1 MSLRGGASWGQWVL
15 WEAVQETKPPWCL
28 LSWDAEMS
36 HSGDVVGSTLAI
48 HCRYVS
54 PGIEHMRPEELGI
67 GTLFGRIREAVIVAD
82 ATTQRI
88 VLWNPAAT
96 NIFGYSISEALELH
110 IEKLVPE
117 PLKAQPRAGITR
129 YAETGHGPYIDS
141 RRLLE
146 LPALTKSGEEIY
158 VELSLSPIG
167 LVDDTNGGR
176 RFVLAIVRD
185 VTERKRAEEALRQNE
200 ERFRLLVEGV
210 KDYAI
215 FMLDPDGKVA
225 SWNEGAHRIKGYRQQ
240 EILGRHFS
248 IFYPEEDLKRSKP
261 ERELEI
267 AQEMGTYEEE
277 GWRVRKDGSR
287 FWASVLI
294 TALWDEAGGLR
305 GFAKVTRDITERKQA
320 EEEIRQLNK
329 NLENRVEERTSQLEA
344 AVAELESHQREL
356 RQSEERFRILVEGV
370 SDYAIFM
377 LSPDGRI
384 VSWNEGAE
392 RIQGYEVS
400 EVLSEHFS
408 VFYTEEDVDRGLPG
422 EELRVAAIEGRFEE
436 EGRRVRKDGTL
447 FQAEVVITALRD
459 EVGNLRGF
467 SQVTRDITARKEAE
481 EALRTSLR
489 RMADLKAALDESA
502 VVAIT
507 DENGK
512 ITYVN
517 DKFCEISKYYME
529 ELVGQDHRILNS
541 GYHTREFFENLW
553 NTIARGDVWRGE
565 IRNQARGGTLYWV
578 ETTIVPF
585 LDESGRP
592 DQYFAICNDITRFK
606 EAG

>member
-1 MSLRGGASWGQWVL
+1 MWALQRRAEPVAQPATQEIGAAGFVCR
-15 WEAVQETKPPWCL
+15 KGNG
-28 LSWDAEMS
+28 DAPMNTGRKRDIS
-36 HSGDVVGSTLAI
+36 RPV
-48 HCRYVS
+48 
-54 PGIEHMRPEELGI
+54 EHMRPEELGI
-67 GTLFGRIREAVIVAD
+67 GELFGRIREAVIVAD

-96 NIFGYSISEALELH
+96 NIFGYSISEALELD
-110 IEKLVPE
+110 IEKLVPK
-117 PLKAQPRAGITR
+117 PLKAQHREGITR
-129 YAETGHGPYIDS
+129 YAQTGHGPYIDS

-146 LPALTKSGEEIY
+146 LPALTKSGQQIY

-176 RFVLAIVRD
+176 RFVLAVLRD
-185 VTERKRAEEALRQNE
+185 VTERKLAEEALRHNE

-225 SWNEGAHRIKGYRQQ
+225 SWNEGAHHIKGYHHK
-240 EILGRHFS
+240 EIVGHHFS

-267 AQEMGTYEEE
+267 AQQEGSYEEE

-305 GFAKVTRDITERKQA
+305 GFAKVTRDITERKRA

-329 NLENRVEERTSQLEA
+329 NLEDRVEERTSQLEA

-377 LSPDGRI
+377 LSPDGSV

-392 RIQGYEVS
+392 RIQGYGAS
-400 EVLSEHFS
+400 EITGKHFS
-408 VFYTEEDVDRGLPG
+408 IFYAEEDVERGLPG
-422 EELRVAAIEGRFEE
+422 EELRVAAAEGRFEE
-436 EGRRVRKDGTL
+436 EGLRVRKDGTRY
-447 FQAEVVITALRD
+447 QAEVVKTALRD
-459 EVGNLRGF
+459 EAGNLRGF

-489 RMADLKAALDESA
+489 RMAHLKAALD
-502 VVAIT
+502 VF
-507 DENGK
+507 DEAATTEEQGK

-517 DKFCEISKYYME
+517 ERFCEIS
-529 ELVGQDHRILNS
+529 G
-541 GYHTREFFENLW
+541 
-553 NTIARGDVWRGE
+553 
-565 IRNQARGGTLYWV
+565 
-578 ETTIVPF
+578 
-585 LDESGRP
+585 
-592 DQYFAICNDITRFK
+592 
-606 EAG
+606 

>member
-1 MSLRGGASWGQWVL
+1 MTSDRL
-15 WEAVQETKPPWCL
+15 
-28 LSWDAEMS
+28 
-36 HSGDVVGSTLAI
+36 
-48 HCRYVS
+48 
-54 PGIEHMRPEELGI
+54 RPEDLG
-67 GTLFGRIREAVIVAD
+67 FGRLFERVRDAVIVAD
-82 ATTQRI
+82 AMTQRI
-88 VLWNPAAT
+88 ILWNAAAAKM
-96 NIFGYSISEALELH
+96 FGYSASEALKLRVEA
-110 IEKLVPE
+110 LVPE
-117 PLKAQPRAGITR
+117 PLKAAHRAGIAR

-141 RRLLE
+141 DALLD
-146 LPALTKSGEEIY
+146 LPAVRKNDEEIH

-185 VTERKRAEEALRQNE
+185 VTERKLAEEALRHNE

-225 SWNEGAHRIKGYRQQ
+225 SWNEGAHHIKGYSQQ

-267 AQEMGTYEEE
+267 AQDEGTYEEE

-305 GFAKVTRDITERKQA
+305 GFAKVTRDITERERA

-377 LSPDGRI
+377 LSPDGRV

-400 EVLSEHFS
+400 EVLGEHFS
-408 VFYTEEDVDRGLPG
+408 IFYTEEDVDRGLPG

-459 EVGNLRGF
+459 EAGNLQGF

-502 VVAIT
+502 IVSTT
-507 DENGK
+507 DQHGK
-512 ITYVN
+512 ITYAN
-517 DKFCEISKYYME
+517 ERFCEISGYYME

-541 GYHTREFFENLW
+541 GYHTKEFFENLW
-553 NTIARGDVWRGE
+553 RTISRGEVWRGE
-565 IRNQARGGTLYWV
+565 IRNQSRVGSHYWV
-578 ETTIVPF
+578 DTTIVPF
-585 LDESGRP
+585 LNEAGEP
-592 DQYFAICNDITRFK
+592 DHYFAISNDITEYK
-606 EAG
+606 ETG

>member
-1 MSLRGGASWGQWVL
+1 MGANLMASDR
-15 WEAVQETKPPWCL
+15 
-28 LSWDAEMS
+28 LSPKD
-36 HSGDVVGSTLAI
+36 
-48 HCRYVS
+48 
-54 PGIEHMRPEELGI
+54 LG
-67 GTLFGRIREAVIVAD
+67 FGRLFERVRDAVIVAD
-82 ATTQRI
+82 AITQRI
-88 VLWNPAAT
+88 ILWNATAAKM
-96 NIFGYSISEALELH
+96 FGYSASEALELRV
-110 IEKLVPE
+110 EALVPE
-117 PLKAQPRAGITR
+117 PLKAAHQAGIAR

-141 RRLLE
+141 DALLD
-146 LPALTKSGEEIY
+146 LPAVRKNGEEIY

-185 VTERKRAEEALRQNE
+185 VTERKLAEEALRQNE

-240 EILGRHFS
+240 EILGHHFS
-248 IFYPEEDLKRSKP
+248 VFFAEEDLKRSKP

-267 AQEMGTYEEE
+267 AQEKGSYEEE

-305 GFAKVTRDITERKQA
+305 GFAKVTRDITERKRA

-377 LSPDGRI
+377 LSPDGSV

-392 RIQGYEVS
+392 RIQGYGAS
-400 EVLSEHFS
+400 EITGKHFS
-408 VFYTEEDVDRGLPG
+408 IFYAEEDVERGLPG
-422 EELRVAAIEGRFEE
+422 EELRVAAAEGRFEE
-436 EGRRVRKDGTL
+436 EGLRVRKDGTRY
-447 FQAEVVITALRD
+447 QAEVVITALRD
-459 EVGNLRGF
+459 EAGNLRGF

-489 RMADLKAALDESA
+489 GMADLKAALDESA
-502 VVAIT
+502 IVSTT
-507 DENGK
+507 DQHGK
-512 ITYVN
+512 ITYAN
-517 DKFCEISKYYME
+517 ERFCEISGYYME
-529 ELVGQDHRILNS
+529 ELLGQDHRILNS
-541 GYHTREFFENLW
+541 GYHSKEFFKDLW
-553 NTIARGDVWRGE
+553 STIARGEVWRGE
-565 IRNQARGGTLYWV
+565 IRNQSRVGSHYWV
-578 ETTIVPF
+578 DTTIVPF
-585 LDESGRP
+585 LDEMGEP
-592 DQYFAICNDITRFK
+592 DHYFAISNDITEYK
-606 EAG
+606 ETG

>member
-1 MSLRGGASWGQWVL
+1 
-15 WEAVQETKPPWCL
+15 
-28 LSWDAEMS
+28 
-36 HSGDVVGSTLAI
+36 
-48 HCRYVS
+48 
-54 PGIEHMRPEELGI
+54 MRPEELGI
-67 GTLFGRIREAVIVAD
+67 GELFGRIREAVIVAD
-82 ATTQRI
+82 ARNQRI

-96 NIFGYSISEALELH
+96 NIFGYSISEALELN

-117 PLKAQPRAGITR
+117 PLKTQHRAGITR

-146 LPALTKSGEEIY
+146 LPALTKSGEGIY

-167 LVDDTNGGR
+167 LIDDTNEGR

-185 VTERKRAEEALRQNE
+185 VTERKWAEEALRQKE

-215 FMLDPDGKVA
+215 FMVDPDGKVA

-248 IFYPEEDLKRSKP
+248 VFFPEEDIKRSKP

-305 GFAKVTRDITERKQA
+305 GFAKVTRDITERKHA
-320 EEEIRQLNK
+320 EEEIRELNK
-329 NLENRVEERTSQLEA
+329 TLENRVHERTSQLAA
-344 AVAELESHQREL
+344 AVAELELNQREL

-377 LSPDGRI
+377 LSPDGSV

-392 RIQGYEVS
+392 RIQGYEAS
-400 EVLSEHFS
+400 EVIGKHFS
-408 VFYTEEDVDRGLPG
+408 IFYTEEDAERGLPE
-422 EELRVAAIEGRFEE
+422 EELRVASTEGRFEE
-436 EGRRVRKDGTL
+436 EGLRVRKDGARY
-447 FQAEVVITALRD
+447 QAEVVMTALRD
-459 EVGNLRGF
+459 EAGNLRGF

-502 VVAIT
+502 IVSTT
-507 DENGK
+507 DQHGK
-512 ITYVN
+512 ITYAN
-517 DKFCEISKYYME
+517 ERFCEISGYYME
-529 ELVGQDHRILNS
+529 ELLGQDHRILNS
-541 GYHTREFFENLW
+541 GYHSKEFFNDLW
-553 NTIARGDVWRGE
+553 STIARGDVWRGE
-565 IRNQARGGTLYWV
+565 IRNQSRVGSHYWV
-578 ETTIVPF
+578 DTTIVQF
-585 LDESGRP
+585 LDEAGEP
-592 DQYFAICNDITRFK
+592 DHYFAICNDITEYK
-606 EAG
+606 GTG

>member
-1 MSLRGGASWGQWVL
+1 MWALQRRAEPVAQPATQEIGAAGFVCR
-15 WEAVQETKPPWCL
+15 KGNG
-28 LSWDAEMS
+28 DAPMNTGRKRDIS
-36 HSGDVVGSTLAI
+36 RPV
-48 HCRYVS
+48 
-54 PGIEHMRPEELGI
+54 EHMRPEELGI
-67 GTLFGRIREAVIVAD
+67 GELFGRIREAVIVAD

-96 NIFGYSISEALELH
+96 NIFGYSISEALELN

-117 PLKAQPRAGITR
+117 PLKTQHRVGITR

-146 LPALTKSGEEIY
+146 LPALTKGGEEIY
-158 VELSLSPIG
+158 VELSLSPMG

-185 VTERKRAEEALRQNE
+185 VTERKWAEEALRQNE

-248 IFYPEEDLKRSKP
+248 VFYPEEDLKGGKP

-267 AQEMGTYEEE
+267 AQEKGTYEEE
-277 GWRVRKDGSR
+277 GWRVRKDGSK

-305 GFAKVTRDITERKQA
+305 GFAKVTRDITERKRA
-320 EEEIRQLNK
+320 EEEIQRLNK

-400 EVLSEHFS
+400 EVLGEHFS
-408 VFYTEEDVDRGLPG
+408 VFYSEEDVDRGLPG

-447 FQAEVVITALRD
+447 CQAEVVITALRD

-481 EALRTSLR
+481 EALRASLR

-512 ITYVN
+512 ITYAN
-517 DKFCEISKYYME
+517 ERFCEISGYYME
-529 ELVGQDHRILNS
+529 ELLGQDHRILNS
-541 GYHTREFFENLW
+541 GYHTKQFFKDLW
-553 NTIARGDVWRGE
+553 STIARGEVWRGE
-565 IRNQARGGTLYWV
+565 IRNQSRVGSHYWV

-585 LDESGRP
+585 LDEAGEP
-592 DQYFAICNDITRFK
+592 DQYFAICNDITTYK
-606 EAG
+606 EAD

>member
-1 MSLRGGASWGQWVL
+1 MTSERL
-15 WEAVQETKPPWCL
+15 
-28 LSWDAEMS
+28 
-36 HSGDVVGSTLAI
+36 
-48 HCRYVS
+48 
-54 PGIEHMRPEELGI
+54 RPEDLGF
-67 GTLFGRIREAVIVAD
+67 GKLFDRIRDAVIVAD
-82 ATTQRI
+82 ANSQRI
-88 VLWNPAAT
+88 TLWNAAAAKM
-96 NIFGYSISEALELH
+96 FGYSTSEALELRV
-110 IEKLVPE
+110 EALVPE
-117 PLKAQPRAGITR
+117 PLKAAHRAGIAH

-141 RRLLE
+141 DAPLE

-167 LVDDTNGGR
+167 LVDDTNRGR
-176 RFVLAIVRD
+176 RFVLAIIRD

-215 FMLDPDGKVA
+215 FMLDHEGKVA
-225 SWNEGAHRIKGYRQQ
+225 SWNEGAHRIKGYRQR

-248 IFYPEEDLKRSKP
+248 VFYPEEDLKRSKP
-261 ERELEI
+261 ERTLEI
-267 AQEMGTYEEE
+267 AQEKGTYEEE

-305 GFAKVTRDITERKQA
+305 GFAKVTRDITERKRA

-329 NLENRVEERTSQLEA
+329 NLENRVEERTSQLAA
-344 AVAELESHQREL
+344 AVAELESNQREL

-377 LSPDGRI
+377 LSPDGSV

-392 RIQGYEVS
+392 RIQGYGAS
-400 EVLSEHFS
+400 EIIGKSFS
-408 VFYTEEDVDRGLPG
+408 IFYAEEDAERSLPE
-422 EELRVAAIEGRFEE
+422 EELRVAAAEGRFEE
-436 EGRRVRKDGTL
+436 EGVRVRKDGTRY
-447 FQAEVVITALRD
+447 QAEVVITALRD
-459 EVGNLRGF
+459 EAGNLQGF

-502 VVAIT
+502 IVSTT
-507 DENGK
+507 DRHGK
-512 ITYVN
+512 ITYAN
-517 DKFCEISKYYME
+517 DKFCEISQYYME

-541 GYHTREFFENLW
+541 GYHTKEFFEDLW
-553 NTIARGDVWRGE
+553 STIARGEVWRGE
-565 IRNQARGGTLYWV
+565 IRNQARDGSPYWIDM
-578 ETTIVPF
+578 TIVPF
-585 LDESGRP
+585 LDEASEP
-592 DQYFAICNDITRFK
+592 DQYFAICNDITEYK
-606 EAG
+606 GTG

>member
-1 MSLRGGASWGQWVL
+1 MWALQRRAEPVAQPATQEIGAAGFVCR
-15 WEAVQETKPPWCL
+15 KGNG
-28 LSWDAEMS
+28 DAPMNTGRKRDIS
-36 HSGDVVGSTLAI
+36 
-48 HCRYVS
+48 R
-54 PGIEHMRPEELGI
+54 PIEHMRPEELGI
-67 GTLFGRIREAVIVAD
+67 GELFGRIREAVIVAD
-82 ATTQRI
+82 AGTQRI

-96 NIFGYSISEALELH
+96 NIFGYSISEALELD

-117 PLKAQPRAGITR
+117 PLKAQHREGITR

-141 RRLLE
+141 EALLD
-146 LPALTKSGEEIY
+146 LPAVRKNGQEIY

-176 RFVLAIVRD
+176 RFVLAVVRD
-185 VTERKRAEEALRQNE
+185 VTERKLAEEALKHNE

-225 SWNEGAHRIKGYRQQ
+225 SWNEGAHHIKGYSQQ
-240 EILGRHFS
+240 EILGHHFS

-267 AQEMGTYEEE
+267 AQDEGSYEEE

-305 GFAKVTRDITERKQA
+305 GFAKVTRDITERKRA

-377 LSPDGRI
+377 LSPDG
-384 VSWNEGAE
+384 
-392 RIQGYEVS
+392 
-400 EVLSEHFS
+400 S
-408 VFYTEEDVDRGLPG
+408 V
-422 EELRVAAIEGRFEE
+422 
-436 EGRRVRKDGTL
+436 
-447 FQAEVVITALRD
+447 
-459 EVGNLRGF
+459 
-467 SQVTRDITARKEAE
+467 
-481 EALRTSLR
+481 
-489 RMADLKAALDESA
+489 
-502 VVAIT
+502 
-507 DENGK
+507 
-512 ITYVN
+512 
-517 DKFCEISKYYME
+517 
-529 ELVGQDHRILNS
+529 
-541 GYHTREFFENLW
+541 
-553 NTIARGDVWRGE
+553 
-565 IRNQARGGTLYWV
+565 
-578 ETTIVPF
+578 
-585 LDESGRP
+585 
-592 DQYFAICNDITRFK
+592 
-606 EAG
+606 